1 MYLMKSSPA
10 FTLQTYPTLP
20 EALVA
25 AVQDLDTICFRKD
38 YIQTAADHINMDE
51 KFCSEADLVYYIL
64 THEGDRVIGEARVYK
79 RVIAYDNTKIVL
91 GGIGSV
97 GTHPDKRQLGVGSA
111 MLARAME
118 LLEKEACDVAYVCA
132 DTYSKP
138 IVHMY
143 GKFGFTFLG
152 KPHTYLGKSGK
163 RHTDIDGLLAPVGS
177 QELFRIIL
185 KDPMP
190 FDIGVGN
197 W

>member
-1 MYLMKSSPA
+1 MKSPLS
-10 FTLQTYPTLP
+10 FDLRTYPKLP
-20 EALVA
+20 ETLAK
-25 AVQDLDTICFRKD
+25 AVQDLDTLCFRKD
-38 YIQTAADHINMDE
+38 YTQTAADHVNMDE

-64 THEGDRVIGEARVYK
+64 VHEADRVIGEARVYK
-79 RVIAYDNTKIVL
+79 RVIPYGGTKIVL

-97 GTHPDKRQLGVGSA
+97 GTHPDKRQLGVGSG

-118 LLEKEACDVAYVCA
+118 LLAKEGCDVVYVCA

-152 KPHTYLGKSGK
+152 KPHTYLGKSGT
-163 RHTDIDGLLAPVGS
+163 RHTDLDGLLAPVGS
-177 QELFRIIL
+177 REVFRKIL
-185 KDPMP
+185 ADPAP
-190 FDIGVGN
+190 LDIGTGN